1 MASRSKP
8 PPLPYPDPLDDV
20 SLWLPPLLLPFSIA
34 DRRLFTTGAP
44 STEPTPRFLETVPR
58 FKSLLPDATAPST
71 SSVTAGVDGEIGG
84 VGVRPRLDVLRA
96 VFGRFLPD
104 EPPDVL
110 PPSEPAA
117 AAETVVPSER
127 ASSSAAESWN
137 HLARHCCA
145 VRPVSILLML
155 LHLGPRDSWRD
166 MSFLSSG
173 SVHASFLT
181 LGSRWRRQR
190 PMHCWSVRPSRCLAI
205 SAHRWPCCS

>member
-1 MASRSKP
+1 MASRSRP

-20 SLWLPPLLLPFSIA
+20 SLSELPTCLATVLSIA
-34 DRRLFTTGAP
+34 DRFLLATGAP
-44 STEPTPRFLETVPR
+44 STEPPFPRFSETAPPLDP
-58 FKSLLPDATAPST
+58 SLATAPST
-71 SSVTAGVDGEIGG
+71 SPVTAGVDGESGG

-104 EPPDVL
+104 PPFL
-110 PPSEPAA
+110 PEASEPAA
-117 AAETVVPSER
+117 VPETVVPSER
-127 ASSSAAESWN
+127 ASSSEAESWN

-155 LHLGPRDSWRD
+155 LHLGPRESWRD

>member
-1 MASRSKP
+1 M
-8 PPLPYPDPLDDV
+8 
-20 SLWLPPLLLPFSIA
+20 
-34 DRRLFTTGAP
+34 
-44 STEPTPRFLETVPR
+44 
-58 FKSLLPDATAPST
+58 
-71 SSVTAGVDGEIGG
+71 
-84 VGVRPRLDVLRA
+84 DVLRA